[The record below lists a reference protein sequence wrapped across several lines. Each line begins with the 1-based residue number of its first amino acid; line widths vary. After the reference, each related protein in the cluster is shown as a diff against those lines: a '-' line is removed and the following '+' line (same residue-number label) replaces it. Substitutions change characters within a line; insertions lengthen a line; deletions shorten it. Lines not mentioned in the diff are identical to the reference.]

1 MNTSFKR
8 NLLVSYGISLFLLI
22 VSSIASFLSIRN
34 LLESQQWVNH
44 TNAVIT
50 RLGNVVSVLKDGET
64 GQRGF
69 LLTGQA
75 EFLEPYNGASEKANQ
90 LMDEVKEM
98 TLDNPV
104 QQQAIEQLRDISNK
118 RLVQLQQLIDDK
130 KAGIAP
136 SLEDLRLGKVK
147 MDESRKLVQQMQ
159 DREQLLLNG
168 RTGTVSKFAAYTSIL
183 ILLASL
189 LSILVTVVSFLRV
202 NSDFDRRIKLQQEL
216 QQKDEETT
224 HRINIIQN
232 IADKVSAGDYKIRV
246 GDEGKDVLG
255 ALSGALNKM
264 AASLDFS
271 FTSLSDKEWLQAGIA
286 ALNEKMIGEKE
297 LRILTHQVVDYLS
310 SYTHSQI
317 GAFYLVE
324 AENTLSLSASI
335 GLSKTNTRTEL
346 LLGEGLAG
354 QTGLAGKEMLLENI
368 GAAHLVIDYSAGSFK
383 PHSIIALPVFH
394 ERILK
399 GVIEMASLQAYSP
412 VTVEF
417 LKAAMFNIGIAVSS
431 AQDHQRLQVLLEETQ
446 AQSEELQTQ
455 HNELENINS
464 ELEAQSQRLQ
474 TSEEELRVQQE
485 ELQEANQELE
495 ERSRL
500 LEDSN
505 NLILERNLE
514 IQAKA
519 EELALSTKYKSEF
532 LANMSHELRTP
543 LNSILLLSR
552 LLSENHD
559 ANLNSDQVEYAGVI
573 QSSGNGLLTLIDEI
587 LDLSKIESGKMEL
600 EYNLVTLEEIGEEM
614 KSLFEPLAK
623 DKGISF
629 IVEQDSDLPK
639 MIETDHLRL
648 QQILRNL
655 ISNALKF
662 TANGAVTLQIK
673 KESPGISFAVKDTG
687 IGIIKDKQR
696 TVFEAFQQAD
706 GSTRRK
712 YGGTGLGLSIS
723 RELAK
728 LLGGDI
734 YLESEEGKGS
744 IFTLKIPLEKDNA
757 IAEHTDFTPIGHL
770 ADKSH
775 FPAMK
780 EQRYIAA
787 RIPAA
792 IPDDREHIN
801 TGDKVILIIEDDT
814 GFALSLLNYTRQNG
828 YKGIVAVRGDEGVEL
843 AKQYLPLGI
852 LLDIELPVKSGWEVM
867 EELKT
872 YAATRPIPVHIMSSH
887 EVKNRSLSRGA
898 VDFINKPVAIEKLG
912 EVFQKIEQALS
923 KHPKKVLI
931 VEENK
936 KHAQGLAYFLE
947 SFSIATEIRNTVGEG
962 LQALNR
968 SEVDCV
974 ILDMGVPTQGSY
986 DVLEEVKKT
995 PGFENLP
1002 IIIFTGKNLSHV
1014 EEFRIKQYAD
1024 SIVVKTAHSY
1034 QRILDEVSLFLH
1046 LVETNKKDMG
1056 AAQYKKMH
1064 ELSEI
1069 LKNKTVLVADDDVRN
1084 IFSLTKSLEAYGLK
1098 VLSAIDGKE
1107 ALQQLTEGPKIDLV
1121 LMDMMM
1127 PEMDGYES
1135 TSRIREIPKY
1145 KTLPVIAVTAKA
1157 MTGDREKCINA
1168 GASDYITKPVDVD
1181 QLISLLRVWL
1191 YE

>member
-8 NLLVSYGISLFLLI
+8 NLLVSYGTSLFLLI
-22 VSSIASFLSIRN
+22 VSSIASFMSIHN
-34 LLESQQWVNH
+34 LLESQEWVTH
-44 TNAVIT
+44 TNQVIT
-50 RLGNVVSVLKDGET
+50 KLGNVISVLKDSET

-75 EFLEPYNGASEKANQ
+75 EFLEPYNGAAEKANK
-90 LMDEVKEM
+90 LMDEVKDM

-104 QQQAIEQLRDISNK
+104 QQQAIEQLREISNK
-118 RLVQLQQLIDDK
+118 RLIQLQRLIEDK

-136 SLEDLRLGKVK
+136 SLEDLRLGKAQ
-147 MDESRKLVQQMQ
+147 MDDSRKLVQQMQ
-159 DREQLLLNG
+159 DRENLLLLG
-168 RTGTVSKFAAYTSIL
+168 RTGTVSKFASYTSVL

-189 LSILVTVVSFLRV
+189 LSILVTIISFLRV
-202 NSDFDRRIKLQQEL
+202 NSDFDRRVKLQQEL
-216 QQKDEETT
+216 VQKDEETT
-224 HRINIIQN
+224 YRINIIQN

-271 FTSLSDKEWLQAGIA
+271 FTSLSEKEWLQAGIA

-297 LRILTHQVVDYLS
+297 LNILTHHVIEYLAAYTNSQV
-310 SYTHSQI
+310 
-317 GAFYLVE
+317 GAFYLIE
-324 AENTLSLSASI
+324 TENVLSLTASI
-335 GLSKTNTRTEL
+335 GLNKNNVRKEI

-354 QTGLAGKEMLLENI
+354 QSGLSGKEILLEQV
-368 GAAHLVIDYSAGSFK
+368 ASTEMVVDYSAGSMK
-383 PHSIIALPVFH
+383 PNSIIALPVFH
-394 ERILK
+394 ERVLK
-399 GVIEMASLQAYSP
+399 GVIEIASIQAYSP
-412 VTVEF
+412 VAVEF
-417 LKAAMFNIGIAVSS
+417 LKAAMYNIGIAVNS

-446 AQSEELQTQ
+446 AQSEELQSQ
-455 HNELENINS
+455 HNELESINV
-464 ELEAQSQRLQ
+464 ELEAQSQKLQ
-474 TSEEELRVQQE
+474 ASEEELRVQQE

-495 ERSRL
+495 QRSLL
-500 LEDSN
+500 LENSN
-505 NLILERNLE
+505 QLILERNAE
-514 IQAKA
+514 IQNKA

-552 LLSENHD
+552 LLSENHG
-559 ANLNSDQVEYAGVI
+559 ANLTNEQIEYAGVI

-600 EYNLVTLEEIGEEM
+600 EYNYVALEEIGEEM

-623 DKGISF
+623 DKGIAF
-629 IVEQDSDLPK
+629 LVEMDPALPK
-639 MIETDHLRL
+639 MLETDHLRL

-662 TANGAVTLQIK
+662 TAQGSVTLQIQK
-673 KESPGISFAVKDTG
+673 TSPDISFAVKDTG
-687 IGIIKDKQR
+687 IGIIKEKQR

-744 IFTLKIPLEKDNA
+744 VFTLKIPLDKDVAIQQQTDYISIAQPVEK
-757 IAEHTDFTPIGHL
+757 TTVPFVR
-770 ADKSH
+770 
-775 FPAMK
+775 
-780 EQRYIAA
+780 EQKYIASH
-787 RIPAA
+787 IPAA
-792 IPDDREHIN
+792 IPDDRNEIN
-801 TGDKVILIIEDDT
+801 SGDKVILIIEDDT

-828 YKGIVAVRGDEGVEL
+828 YKVIVAVRGDEGVEL

-872 YAATRPIPVHIMSSH
+872 YSATRPIPVHIMSSH

-898 VDFINKPVAIEKLG
+898 VDFINKPLAIEKLS

-947 SFSIATEIRNTVGEG
+947 SFNITTEIRNTVNDG
-962 LQALNR
+962 LKALDR

-974 ILDMGVPTQGSY
+974 ILDMGIPSQGSY

-995 PGFENLP
+995 PGYENLP
-1002 IIIFTGKNLSHV
+1002 IIIFTGKNLSHI

-1024 SIVVKTAHSY
+1024 SIVIKTAHSY

-1046 LVETNKKDMG
+1046 LVETNKKDLG
-1056 AAQYKKMH
+1056 TSQYKKMG

-1069 LKNKTVLVADDDVRN
+1069 LKGKTVLVADDDVRN

-1107 ALQQLTEGPKIDLV
+1107 AINTLLEAPKVDLI

-1135 TSRIREIPKY
+1135 TSRIREMAKY
-1145 KTLPVIAVTAKA
+1145 KTLPIIAVTAKA